1 MTQAHYYGDTV
12 RTLLVIAGLIMVV
25 TTPFFYDLI
34 PKLSFFS
41 IFAALV
47 LVILGGF
54 VSPRHRGV
62 VIMSTIAAAAA
73 FIVFQYYAISTFGL
87 EDSLN
92 AFFFINEILAIICLA
107 ATYYGTKSIRGLKQ
121 AEGL

>member
-1 MTQAHYYGDTV
+1 MTQTHYYGDTV
-12 RTLLVIAGLIMVV
+12 RTLLVIVGLIMVI

-62 VIMSTIAAAAA
+62 VIMSTIAAASA

-87 EDSLN
+87 HGSLN
-92 AFFFINEILAIICLA
+92 AFFFINEILAIICLT